1 MDYQLSELQ
10 QMLQES
16 AEKFF
21 EREYDFSTRQ
31 QLAAAEPGY
40 SEENWQQFAELG
52 WLGIPFSEEQGGF
65 GGGAVELMVLF
76 EQFGRALLV
85 EPYLANVVLAGQL
98 LASLGSE
105 QQVADL
111 LFRLIGGELKM
122 AFAHSEPGSRYELS
136 RVACEATRTD
146 SGYLLNGCK
155 SLVLNGQHADQLLVT
170 ARTAGGINDRH
181 GMSLFLVPADRQGLT
196 VRGYQTVDA
205 LRAADLNLQQVELP
219 EQALVGVSGEAYGA
233 VEWVADQAMI
243 ALCAEALGCME
254 ALLQAT
260 VEYLQTRKQFDTP
273 IGKFQVLQHA
283 AVDMFMAVSQSR
295 SMVYLAAAKAQADEA
310 ERRAAVSAAKNF
322 IGRAGRL
329 VGQHAV
335 QLHGGVGISDE
346 LIVSHYFKRLSA
358 INTWFGDD
366 NHHLGLY
373 SDQIAESF

>member
-1 MDYQLSELQ
+1 
-10 QMLQES
+10 
-16 AEKFF
+16 
-21 EREYDFSTRQ
+21 
-31 QLAAAEPGY
+31 
-40 SEENWQQFAELG
+40 
-52 WLGIPFSEEQGGF
+52 
-65 GGGAVELMVLF
+65 
-76 EQFGRALLV
+76 
-85 EPYLANVVLAGQL
+85 
-98 LASLGSE
+98 
-105 QQVADL
+105 
-111 LFRLIGGELKM
+111 
-122 AFAHSEPGSRYELS
+122 
-136 RVACEATRTD
+136 
-146 SGYLLNGCK
+146 
-155 SLVLNGQHADQLLVT
+155 
-170 ARTAGGINDRH
+170 
-181 GMSLFLVPADRQGLT
+181 MSLFLVPADRQGLT